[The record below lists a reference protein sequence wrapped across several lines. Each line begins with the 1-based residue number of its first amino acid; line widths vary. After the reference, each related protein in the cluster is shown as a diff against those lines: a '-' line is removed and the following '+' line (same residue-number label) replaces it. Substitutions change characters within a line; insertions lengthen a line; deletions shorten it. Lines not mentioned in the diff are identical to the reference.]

1 METWHSFIRATFVAL
16 AVFVVATIVLIVVVL
31 SSACLAGGDAALPVL
46 VSLRSRSRGVPG
58 LQQ

>member
-16 AVFVVATIVLIVVVL
+16 AVFVVAIILIIVVVL
-31 SSACLAGGDAALPVL
+31 SSAFTAGGDAALPVL

>member
-16 AVFVVATIVLIVVVL
+16 AVVVAAIVIIVVVL
-31 SSACLAGGDAALPVL
+31 PSTRLAGGDAALPVL